1 MKLGSILQLFLNRS
15 WTSVRVMTTEQRI
28 ELLER
33 VSNGDSDK
41 KIALKDCVKIAK
53 DLNLSLEQVVFICL
67 LLFFL
72 HMIYDFDWLYQCRNH
87 PWLWK
92 SRIPTQCSWYI
103 HSSGQVD
110 LNYERWHKTK
120 DFEMENFLWWPLWSS
135 PLYVHHWEKLKH
147 S

>member
-1 MKLGSILQLFLNRS
+1 
-15 WTSVRVMTTEQRI
+15 MTTEQRI

-72 HMIYDFDWLYQCRNH
+72 HMIYDFD
-87 PWLWK
+87 
-92 SRIPTQCSWYI
+92 
-103 HSSGQVD
+103 
-110 LNYERWHKTK
+110 
-120 DFEMENFLWWPLWSS
+120 
-135 PLYVHHWEKLKH
+135 
-147 S
+147 